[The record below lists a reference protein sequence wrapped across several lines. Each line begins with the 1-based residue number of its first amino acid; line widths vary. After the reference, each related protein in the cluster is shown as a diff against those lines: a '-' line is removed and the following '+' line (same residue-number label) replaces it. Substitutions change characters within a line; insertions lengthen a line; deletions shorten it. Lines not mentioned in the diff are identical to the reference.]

1 MSAHF
6 ETAFVPAFLKS
17 HDSRSCGIVKYI
29 FFKENL
35 YKLTLLFSQAVGV
48 HCRLCISL
56 TYVITLGL
64 AARVGGFGWPL

>member
-48 HCRLCISL
+48 RAMHIINVCD
-56 TYVITLGL
+56 YV
-64 AARVGGFGWPL
+64 RVGH